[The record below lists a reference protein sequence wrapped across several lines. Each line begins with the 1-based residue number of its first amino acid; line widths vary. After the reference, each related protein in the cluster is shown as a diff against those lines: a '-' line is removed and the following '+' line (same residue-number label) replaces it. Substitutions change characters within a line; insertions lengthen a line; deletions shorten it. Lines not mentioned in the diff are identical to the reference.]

1 MTIRDGVKA
10 AVSAISSNK
19 LRSILTTLGV
29 MIGVGSVI
37 TMIGIAEGAR
47 KQALERL
54 EALGSNLISVF
65 PTRNVGGQRQA
76 ADDAQT
82 LKLTDVELIRKAV
95 PTASHVSGEVRTRAL
110 IKFGSKNEPTQVI
123 GALPEIQQIRNV
135 KLKEGRFYTQDEETN
150 KQKVCVLGYD
160 IYDRLFEGGAALGS
174 VIRINNQDF
183 EVVGVAAF
191 KGTGGFMNPDDTIYV
206 PINTAI
212 SRLQRR
218 ESLSSIS
225 IRAVDSSVMPYTL
238 QQVQETL
245 ARVRKSASGEQ
256 LFRAFNQ
263 GELIETAEEQSR
275 ILSMLLGGVAGVSL
289 IVGGI
294 GIMNIML
301 VSVTERTREIGLRK
315 AIGATQDAIR
325 AQFLLESVILSL
337 GGGLIG
343 IAIGFLGVQGL
354 SQLIKVPAIIS
365 IPGIFLAFGFAALV
379 GIFFGFYPAYK
390 ASKLDPITALRH
402 E

>member
-1 MTIRDGVKA
+1 MTLGDGVKA
-10 AVSAISSNK
+10 AVNAISSNK

-123 GALPEIQQIRNV
+123 GALPEIQHIRNV
-135 KLKEGRFYTQDEETN
+135 KLKEGRFYTEDEETN

-343 IAIGFLGVQGL
+343 IVIGFLGVQGL